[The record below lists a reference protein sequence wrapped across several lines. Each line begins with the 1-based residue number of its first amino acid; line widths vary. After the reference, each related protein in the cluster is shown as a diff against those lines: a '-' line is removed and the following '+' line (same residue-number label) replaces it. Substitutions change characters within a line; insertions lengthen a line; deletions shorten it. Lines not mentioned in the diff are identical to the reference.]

1 LWICTALSGIY
12 RALFRKCGAFIG
24 TCKAILGMYRALMEV
39 YRAFLGICRALLVVD
54 LEQEPLK
61 AI

>member
-1 LWICTALSGIY
+1 
-12 RALFRKCGAFIG
+12 
-24 TCKAILGMYRALMEV
+24 MYRALMEV
-39 YRAFLGICRALLVVD
+39 YRAILGICRALLVVD